1 MSHTT
6 RSTSSGTAG
15 AGADRLS
22 LALVQAASS
31 LDPADNRAAV
41 DRLTPDGPDLVVFPE
56 AFARDFGEAGS
67 DVSPYAEPLDG
78 PFATEVARVARARG
92 STVVAGM
99 FEQSEDPGRPF
110 NTLVLRGGGEASYRK
125 VHLYDSFGYRE
136 SDRLTAGPVEPAV
149 VEIGGWRVGL
159 MTCYD
164 LRFPEFARRL
174 VDAGAE
180 LIVVPAAWV
189 AGPRKVHHWRTL
201 VTARAIENTVY
212 VAAVGQP
219 APRYTGHS
227 MVVDPLGDVVVEA
240 GPGDA
245 DEPVVVSAE
254 VDRTTLADARRTNPS
269 LANRRL

>member
-1 MSHTT
+1 VETGGVSHTT
-6 RSTSSGTAG
+6 EAG
-15 AGADRLS
+15 AEKLS
-22 LALVQAASS
+22 LALVQAASG
-31 LDPADNRAAV
+31 LEPADNRAAL
-41 DRLTPDGPDLVVFPE
+41 DRLAPEGHDLVVFPE

-67 DVSPYAEPLDG
+67 DVSPHAEAIDG
-78 PFATEVARVARARG
+78 SFATEVARVAGARRT
-92 STVVAGM
+92 TVVAGM
-99 FEQSEDPGRPF
+99 FERSDDPARPY
-110 NTLVLRGGGEASYRK
+110 NTLVVRGAAEASYRK

-136 SDRLTAGPVEPAV
+136 SDRLTAGPITPAV
-149 VEIGGWRVGL
+149 VEVDGWRVGL

-180 LIVVPAAWV
+180 LLVVPAAWV

-212 VAAVGQP
+212 VVAVGQP

-227 MVVDPLGDVVVEA
+227 MVVDPLGEVVVEA

-245 DEPVVVSAE
+245 DEPLVLTAE
-254 VDRTTLADARRTNPS
+254 ADRTTLADARRTNPS